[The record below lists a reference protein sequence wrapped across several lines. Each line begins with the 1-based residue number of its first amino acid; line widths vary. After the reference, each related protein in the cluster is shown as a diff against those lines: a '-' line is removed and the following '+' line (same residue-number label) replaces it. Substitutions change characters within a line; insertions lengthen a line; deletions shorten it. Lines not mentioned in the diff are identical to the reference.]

1 MMELFAYAHIV
12 AGFLVLI
19 IGFVF
24 HFIGQFISLIDWKM
38 AVSLKI
44 AEKEMLPEY
53 KDYEQG
59 MAMAD
64 VLIGWT
70 YFFIGVGLIFG
81 TSWSFKLAWIPGVIF
96 TYHSLSFW
104 FWSGKQEQKGH
115 RYRSTPG
122 KTGWFLANLLSGI
135 LILLVAW

>member
-1 MMELFAYAHIV
+1 MIELFAYAHIV
-12 AGFLVLI
+12 AGFLVLV
-19 IGFVF
+19 IGFLF
-24 HFIGQFISLIDWKM
+24 HFIGQLISLIDWKM
-38 AVSLKI
+38 AVRLKI

-115 RYRSTPG
+115 KYRSTLG
-122 KTGWFLANLLSGI
+122 KTGWFLANFLSGI

>member
-1 MMELFAYAHIV
+1 MMELFAYDHII

-24 HFIGQFISLIDWKM
+24 HFIGQLISLIDWKI
-38 AVSLKI
+38 AVHLKI
-44 AEKEMLPEY
+44 AERKLLSEY

-70 YFFIGVGLIFG
+70 YLFIGVGLILG
-81 TSWSFKLAWIPGVIF
+81 TPWSFKLAWVPGIIF
-96 TYHSLSFW
+96 IYHSLSFW
-104 FWSGKQEQKGH
+104 FWSRKQEQKGH
-115 RYRSTPG
+115 KYRSTLG
-122 KTGWFLANLLSGI
+122 KTGWFLMNLLSGI
-135 LILLVAW
+135 SIILVAW